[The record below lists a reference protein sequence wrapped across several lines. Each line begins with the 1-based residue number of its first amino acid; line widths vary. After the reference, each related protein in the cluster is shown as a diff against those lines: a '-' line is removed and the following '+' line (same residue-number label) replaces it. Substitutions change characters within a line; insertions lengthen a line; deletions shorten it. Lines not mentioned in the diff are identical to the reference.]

1 MVLNTKVKV
10 AELIQNS
17 ETLLKVLQQRRTCL
31 ETCLRKINLFIIR
44 RVGFKDINL
53 ETGKLV
59 KR

>member
-1 MVLNTKVKV
+1 M
-10 AELIQNS
+10 
-17 ETLLKVLQQRRTCL
+17 KVLEQRKTCL
-31 ETCLRKINLFIIR
+31 EICLRKIDLFIIR